1 MNTVDNNLGARFE
14 GGGVGPLRLRLT
26 HMGGEARSVT
36 LHVPASGMGVADAL
50 AMAGIHPADA
60 QWRLANLCRI
70 RWDAAAERWKLQNL
84 SYTLMCAL
92 NGERVAPA
100 LPLCVAT
107 GDVLELGLLRFVVA
121 LEDGETVSDEP
132 VDAPRKPA
140 QDEADLATSARS
152 FDLRDLA
159 VGAEDSGEVLAQGD
173 TTADAFAMLRIAG
186 AQPRSTADVLS
197 GLLGESRR
205 SDAASVQTTSSQPST
220 AVTVPRIPLFDE
232 LHDEFV
238 RVVRD
243 PDQLAGLGGWDHPLL
258 AGGGEPAPTLNQ
270 LQKQAERFPLL
281 RDILQPSEGIDRII
295 EGFEA
300 LNSSRLLDAHAPEDV
315 LGLFAPELVRDA
327 RASLPS
333 LTRRE
338 HHELSPDSHVRIGP
352 PRVRS
357 GETKTSDSEGAA

>member
-1 MNTVDNNLGARFE
+1 MERLGMNTVGSNLGARFE
-14 GGGVGPLRLRLT
+14 GGGVAPLRLRLT

-36 LHVPASGMGVADAL
+36 VHVPASGMGVADAL
-50 AMAGIHPADA
+50 AMAGIHPPDA

-70 RWDAAAERWKLQNL
+70 RWDATAQGWKLQNH

-121 LEDGETVSDEP
+121 PEDGVAVGDEP
-132 VDAPRKPA
+132 ADAPRKPA

-186 AQPRSTADVLS
+186 AQPRSSSDVLS

-205 SDAASVQTTSSQPST
+205 SDAGSVQTASSQASAAVAVPPASRCST
-220 AVTVPRIPLFDE
+220 NCMTNSCASFAIRINSPVLAAGTIPCSQQAVNRPR
-232 LHDEFV
+232 
-238 RVVRD
+238 R
-243 PDQLAGLGGWDHPLL
+243 
-258 AGGGEPAPTLNQ
+258 
-270 LQKQAERFPLL
+270 
-281 RDILQPSEGIDRII
+281 
-295 EGFEA
+295 
-300 LNSSRLLDAHAPEDV
+300 
-315 LGLFAPELVRDA
+315 
-327 RASLPS
+327 
-333 LTRRE
+333 
-338 HHELSPDSHVRIGP
+338 
-352 PRVRS
+352 
-357 GETKTSDSEGAA
+357 